1 MKKTVMYTETRTWFF
16 DLDMSED
23 ADLDKTMRALKDT
36 NGFYFYID
44 DCTSDEYE
52 STWQEMPEDWRSG
65 SDPDYTEDF
74 RSIAKKELKG
84 ENLKSY
90 WPPWQNKRNR
100 TEREAPKAVYSVS
113 FPS

>member
-44 DCTSDEYE
+44 DCTSVNMRVPGRRC
-52 STWQEMPEDWRSG
+52 Q
-65 SDPDYTEDF
+65 
-74 RSIAKKELKG
+74 
-84 ENLKSY
+84 
-90 WPPWQNKRNR
+90 R
-100 TEREAPKAVYSVS
+100 TGAAGATPTIPRTSAR
-113 FPS
+113 

>member
-23 ADLDKTMRALKDT
+23 ADLEKTMRALKDT

-84 ENLKSY
+84 ENLKIVLASLAE
-90 WPPWQNKRNR
+90 Q
-100 TEREAPKAVYSVS
+100 AQ
-113 FPS
+113 